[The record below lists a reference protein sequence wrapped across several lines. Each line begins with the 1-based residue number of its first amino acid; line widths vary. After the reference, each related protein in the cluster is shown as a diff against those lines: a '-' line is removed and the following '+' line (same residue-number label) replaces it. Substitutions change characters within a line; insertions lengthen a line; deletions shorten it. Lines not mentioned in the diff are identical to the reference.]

1 MWEFNEEV
9 KYIQAMLCSCLL
21 FFFRGGGGR
30 GGEGELSSLKYNFL

>member
-21 FFFRGGGGR
+21 FFFRGGGGKGGGR
-30 GGEGELSSLKYNFL
+30 GAIKFKI